1 VGFIEPAV
9 NAMDPRG
16 ERQADTG
23 LDHGGRAPLGL
34 PALFWTGSAV
44 CCSPAVSSA
53 GTVVFLFRVRLRCRE
68 FWGEEKRMTYLIQK
82 FLYFFLQNLFNL
94 KEPLPM
100 IGIAVSR
107 TAYSLTRPHSFV
119 LVINLA

>member
-23 LDHGGRAPLGL
+23 LDHGGRRKGFLLCFGRA
-34 PALFWTGSAV
+34 ALWSSCVLLA
-44 CCSPAVSSA
+44 CVSSA

-82 FLYFFLQNLFNL
+82 FLYFFSKIYL
-94 KEPLPM
+94 
-100 IGIAVSR
+100 I
-107 TAYSLTRPHSFV
+107 
-119 LVINLA
+119 